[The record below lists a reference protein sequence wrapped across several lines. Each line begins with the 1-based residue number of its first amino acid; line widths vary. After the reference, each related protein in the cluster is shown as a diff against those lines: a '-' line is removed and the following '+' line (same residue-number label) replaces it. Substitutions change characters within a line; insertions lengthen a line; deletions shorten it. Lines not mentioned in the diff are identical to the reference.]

1 MSSPDR
7 RSAGRRR
14 AWGRGPIILKFESL
28 ERRELLSSAS
38 PPLPD
43 LVGSSFVTTPNA
55 DWNQSITASGT
66 VTNQGAATVT
76 TPFNVAIYA
85 SHGVTIGPYSVLLG
99 EVTIPAGLAPG
110 QSAPFT
116 TTVKLPSSPL
126 PGMSIN
132 GIVHINMKIDPQH
145 VVPESNTRNQSG
157 LGPGYDEAGVQITP
171 PQPANLVNTSMHI
184 YPSAP
189 EWGGSVTVT
198 AQVSNEAY
206 GAAPA
211 TREAVVLTPSGPG
224 IAPGTGSDVVIGSIS
239 VPPIPAWSMVNVE
252 GTINLPMTP
261 PELLTNDSEFTLW
274 VEPDADYVTN
284 PVYPHLPSGNQG
296 VDEQTVSITVPPGT
310 TPPALGPLP
319 DLAAGAVTTSA
330 STLYWGQS
338 FSTQAVVQNLGAA
351 NPGPF
356 VVRFILV
363 GASGSTSS
371 GLFLGDTTV
380 AGLAPGATTVVNQTL
395 TLPLRLPASVTLSS
409 VGVGRIVEIVDPED
423 VINEAFYNNNTA
435 ESGPV
440 TLRLLGTDG
449 SSYVPNLPNPAQ
461 LLPVRAPVVPAKARK
476 PIIVKERSGAKRL
489 FKRPPPKQSSLLHTL
504 TVFPTQ
510 VNNLIK
516 KFV

>member
-1 MSSPDR
+1 MSPQDR

-28 ERRELLSSAS
+28 ERRELLSSGGPA
-38 PPLPD
+38 LPN
-43 LVGSSFVTTPNA
+43 LVGSSFVTSPNA
-55 DWNQSITASGT
+55 DWNQSITSSGT
-66 VTNQGAATVT
+66 VTNQGLATVT

-85 SHGVTIGPYSVLLG
+85 SPRVTIGPYSVLLG

-126 PGMSIN
+126 PGMSPN

-145 VVPESNTRNQSG
+145 VVAESNNRNQSG

-171 PQPANLVNTSMHI
+171 PQPAHLGNTAI
-184 YPSAP
+184 GLYPSAP
-189 EWGGSVTVT
+189 EWGGSITVT
-198 AQVSNEAY
+198 AQISNKGY

-211 TREAVVLTPSGPG
+211 TREAVVLTPSG
-224 IAPGTGSDVVIGSIS
+224 IAPGGSSDVTIGNIS

-252 GTINLPMTP
+252 QTISLPVTP
-261 PELLTNDSEFTLW
+261 PEPLTNDSRFTLSIL
-274 VEPDADYVTN
+274 PDADYLTN
-284 PVYPHLPSGNQG
+284 PVSPHVPGGVQG
-296 VDEQTVSITVPPGT
+296 VDVETVNITVPPGT
-310 TPPALGPLP
+310 TPPPLGPLS

-338 FSTQAVVQNLGAA
+338 FSTQAVVQNLGDA

-356 VVRFILV
+356 RVRFVLV
-363 GASGSTSS
+363 GASGDITH
-371 GLFLGDTTV
+371 GIFLGDSMV
-380 AGLAPGATTVVNQTL
+380 AGLASGAATVVSQTD
-395 TLPLRLPASVTLSS
+395 TLPLRLPADVTLSGL
-409 VGVGRIVEIVDPED
+409 GVGRIAVIVNPEN
-423 VINEAFYNNNTA
+423 VINETFKNNNTA

-449 SSYVPNLPNPAQ
+449 SSYVPNLPYPAQ
-461 LLPVRAPVVPAKARK
+461 LLPLRAPVVPAKARK
-476 PIIVKERSGAKRL
+476 PIIVKDASGGKRL

-516 KFV
+516 KFI

>member
-1 MSSPDR
+1 MSSQDR

-28 ERRELLSSAS
+28 EGRELLSRVGPA
-38 PPLPD
+38 LPD

-66 VTNQGAATVT
+66 VTNQGLATVT
-76 TPFNVAIYA
+76 TAFNVAIYA
-85 SHGVTIGPYSVLLG
+85 SHAVTIGPYSILLG
-99 EVTIPAGLAPG
+99 QVIIPAGLAPG

-126 PGMSIN
+126 PGMSPN

-171 PQPANLVNTSMHI
+171 PQPANLVNTSMGI
-184 YPSAP
+184 NPSAP
-189 EWGGSVTVT
+189 EWGGSITVT

-211 TREAVVLTPSGPG
+211 TREAVVLTPSG
-224 IAPGTGSDVVIGSIS
+224 IAPGGSSDIVIGNIS

-252 GTINLPMTP
+252 QTINLPVTP
-261 PELLTNDSEFTLW
+261 PELLANDSQFTLW
-274 VEPDADYVTN
+274 VEPDANYVTN
-284 PVYPHLPSGNQG
+284 PVYPHVPSGNQG

-310 TPPALGPLP
+310 TPPALGPLS

-338 FSTQAVVQNLGAA
+338 FSTQAVIQNLGDA

-356 VVRFILV
+356 VVRFIWLEPV
-363 GASGSTSS
+363 ATPAPESSWETPRSRVWHPGLPRSSTRRS
-371 GLFLGDTTV
+371 
-380 AGLAPGATTVVNQTL
+380 
-395 TLPLRLPASVTLSS
+395 RC
-409 VGVGRIVEIVDPED
+409 R
-423 VINEAFYNNNTA
+423 
-435 ESGPV
+435 
-440 TLRLLGTDG
+440 
-449 SSYVPNLPNPAQ
+449 YVCP
-461 LLPVRAPVVPAKARK
+461 R
-476 PIIVKERSGAKRL
+476 
-489 FKRPPPKQSSLLHTL
+489 T
-504 TVFPTQ
+504 
-510 VNNLIK
+510 
-516 KFV
+516 

>member
-1 MSSPDR
+1 MSSQDR

-28 ERRELLSSAS
+28 ERRELLSSAG

-55 DWNQSITASGT
+55 DWNQAITATGT
-66 VTNQGAATVT
+66 VTNQGKATVT

-85 SHGVTIGPYSVLLG
+85 SHSVTIGPYSVMLG

-126 PGMSIN
+126 PGMSAN
-132 GIVHINMKIDPQH
+132 GMVHINMEIDPQH

-157 LGPGYDEAGVQITP
+157 LGPGYDEAAVQITP
-171 PQPANLVNTSMHI
+171 PQPANLVNTSI
-184 YPSAP
+184 GINAADP
-189 EWGGSVTVT
+189 EWGGSITVT
-198 AQVSNEAY
+198 GQVSNQAY

-211 TREAVVLTPSGPG
+211 TREAVVLTPSG
-224 IAPGTGSDVVIGSIS
+224 IAPGTGSDVVIGNIS
-239 VPPIPAWSMVNVE
+239 VPPIPAWSSVNVE
-252 GTINLPMTP
+252 QTINLPVTP
-261 PELLTNDSEFTLW
+261 PELLANDSQFTLW

-310 TPPALGPLP
+310 TPPALGPLS

-338 FSTQAVVQNLGAA
+338 FSTQAVVENLGAA

-356 VVRFILV
+356 DVRFVLV
-363 GASGSTSS
+363 GASGNIST
-371 GLFLGDTTV
+371 GIFLGDTTV
-380 AGLAPGATTVVNQTL
+380 AGLAPGATTVLNQTF
-395 TLPLRLPASVTLSS
+395 TLPLRLPATVTLSS
-409 VGVGRIVEIVDPED
+409 LGVGRIAEIVDPENL
-423 VINEAFYNNNTA
+423 INESFYNNNTA

-440 TLRLLGTDG
+440 TLKLMGSDG
-449 SSYVPNLPNPAQ
+449 SSFVPNLPYPAQ
-461 LLPVRAPVVPAKARK
+461 LLPVKAPVVPAKARR
-476 PIIVKERSGAKRL
+476 PIIVNERSGAKRL
-489 FKRPPPKQSSLLHTL
+489 FKRPPPKQSSLMHTL

>member
-1 MSSPDR
+1 MSSQDR

-28 ERRELLSSAS
+28 ERRELLSSAG
-38 PPLPD
+38 PALPD

-66 VTNQGAATVT
+66 VTNQGLATVT

-85 SHGVTIGPYSVLLG
+85 SHSVTIGPYSVLLG

-126 PGMSIN
+126 PGMSPN

-145 VVPESNTRNQSG
+145 VVPESNDRNQSG

-171 PQPANLVNTSMHI
+171 PQPANLVNTSI
-184 YPSAP
+184 GINPSAP
-189 EWGGSVTVT
+189 EWGGSITVT

-211 TREAVVLTPSGPG
+211 TREAVVLTPSG
-224 IAPGTGSDVVIGSIS
+224 IAPGTGGSDVVIGNIS

-252 GTINLPMTP
+252 QTINLPVTP
-261 PELLTNDSEFTLW
+261 PELLTNDSQFTLW
-274 VEPDADYVTN
+274 VEPDADYLTN
-284 PVYPHLPSGNQG
+284 PVYPHVPSGKQG

-310 TPPALGPLP
+310 TPPALGPLS
-319 DLAAGAVTTSA
+319 DLAAGAVTPSA
-330 STLYWGQS
+330 STLFWGQS

-380 AGLAPGATTVVNQTL
+380 AGLAPGATTVINQTL

-409 VGVGRIVEIVDPED
+409 LGVGRIVEIVDPEN

-440 TLRLLGTDG
+440 TLRLMGSDG
-449 SSYVPNLPNPAQ
+449 SSYVPNLPYPAQ

-476 PIIVKERSGAKRL
+476 PIIVKEPSGGKRL

-516 KFV
+516 QFV

>member
-1 MSSPDR
+1 MSSQDR

-28 ERRELLSSAS
+28 ERRELLSSTR

-66 VTNQGAATVT
+66 VTNQGLATVT

-85 SHGVTIGPYSVLLG
+85 SHSVTIGPYSVLLG

-126 PGMSIN
+126 PGMSPN

-145 VVPESNTRNQSG
+145 VVPESNHRNQSG

-171 PQPANLVNTSMHI
+171 PQPANLVNTALGV
-184 YPSAP
+184 YPSAH
-189 EWGGSVTVT
+189 EWGGSITVT
-198 AQVSNEAY
+198 AQVSNEGY

-211 TREAVVLTPSGPG
+211 TREAVVLTPSG
-224 IAPGTGSDVVIGSIS
+224 IAPGTGSDVVIGNIS

-252 GTINLPMTP
+252 QTINLPVTP
-261 PELLTNDSEFTLW
+261 PELLTNDSQFTLS
-274 VEPDADYVTN
+274 VLPDANYLTN
-284 PVYPHLPSGNQG
+284 PVSPHVPGGVQG
-296 VDEQTVSITVPPGT
+296 VDVETVNITVPPGT
-310 TPPALGPLP
+310 TPPPLGPLS
-319 DLAAGAVTTSA
+319 DLAAGVVKTSA
-330 STLYWGQS
+330 STLYWGQG
-338 FSTQAVVQNLGAA
+338 FSTQAVIQNLGDA

-356 VVRFILV
+356 RIRFVLV
-363 GASGSTSS
+363 GAGGDITH
-371 GLFLGDTTV
+371 GIFLGDSMV
-380 AGLAPGATTVVNQTL
+380 AGLAPGAATVVSQTD
-395 TLPLRLPASVTLSS
+395 TLPLRLPADVTLSS
-409 VGVGRIVEIVDPED
+409 LGVGRIAVIVDPEN
-423 VINEAFYNNNTA
+423 VINESFKNNNTA
-435 ESGPV
+435 DSGPV
-440 TLRLLGTDG
+440 TLRLLGSDG
-449 SSYVPNLPNPAQ
+449 SSYVPNLPSPAQ

-476 PIIVKERSGAKRL
+476 PIIVKEPSGGKRL
-489 FKRPPPKQSSLLHTL
+489 FKRPRPKQSSLLHTL

-516 KFV
+516 KFI

>member
-1 MSSPDR
+1 MSSQDR

-28 ERRELLSSAS
+28 ERRELLSSAG
-38 PPLPD
+38 PALPD
-43 LVGSSFVTTPNA
+43 LVGSSFVTSPNA

-66 VTNQGAATVT
+66 VTNQGLATVT

-85 SHGVTIGPYSVLLG
+85 SHRVTIGPYSVLLG
-99 EVTIPAGLAPG
+99 EVTIPAGLGPG

-126 PGMSIN
+126 PGMSPN

-145 VVPESNTRNQSG
+145 VVAESNNRNQSG

-171 PQPANLVNTSMHI
+171 PQPAHLVNTAI
-184 YPSAP
+184 GLYPSAP
-189 EWGGSVTVT
+189 EWGGSITVT
-198 AQVSNEAY
+198 AQVSNEGY

-211 TREAVVLTPSGPG
+211 MREAVVLTPSG
-224 IAPGTGSDVVIGSIS
+224 IAPGGSSDVTIGNIS

-252 GTINLPMTP
+252 QTINLPVTP
-261 PELLTNDSEFTLW
+261 PELLTNDSQFTLS
-274 VEPDADYVTN
+274 VLPDADYLTN
-284 PVYPHLPSGNQG
+284 PVYPHVPGGVQG
-296 VDEQTVSITVPPGT
+296 VDVETVNITVPPGT
-310 TPPALGPLP
+310 TPPPLGPLS

-338 FSTQAVVQNLGAA
+338 FSTQAVVQNLGDA

-356 VVRFILV
+356 RVRFVLV
-363 GASGSTSS
+363 GASGDITH
-371 GLFLGDTTV
+371 GIFLGDSMV
-380 AGLAPGATTVVNQTL
+380 AGLAPGATTVVSQTD
-395 TLPLRLPASVTLSS
+395 TLPLRLPADVTLSGL
-409 VGVGRIVEIVDPED
+409 GVGRIAVIVNPEN
-423 VINEAFYNNNTA
+423 VINETFKNNNTA

-449 SSYVPNLPNPAQ
+449 SSYVPNLPYPAQ
-461 LLPVRAPVVPAKARK
+461 LLPLRAPVVPAKARK
-476 PIIVKERSGAKRL
+476 PIIVKDASGGKRL

>member
-1 MSSPDR
+1 MSSQDR

-28 ERRELLSSAS
+28 ERRELLSSAG

-55 DWNQSITASGT
+55 DWNQSITATGT
-66 VTNQGAATVT
+66 VANQGTAAAATSFTVG
-76 TPFNVAIYA
+76 IYA
-85 SHGVTIGPYSVLLG
+85 SHAVTIGPYSVLLG
-99 EVTIPAGLAPG
+99 TVTVPAGLAPG
-110 QSAPFT
+110 QSSSFT

-132 GIVHINMKIDPQH
+132 GLVHINMVIDPQH
-145 VVPESNTRNQSG
+145 LIHESNDRNQSG
-157 LGPGYDEAGVQITP
+157 LGPGYDEAAVQITP
-171 PQPANLVNTSMHI
+171 PQPANLVNTSMQI
-184 YPSAP
+184 NPSAP
-189 EWGGSVTVT
+189 EWGGTVTVT
-198 AQVSNEAY
+198 AQVNNQAY

-211 TREAVVLTPSGPG
+211 TREAVVLTPSGVT
-224 IAPGTGSDVVIGSIS
+224 PGTGSDVVIGSIY

-252 GTINLPMTP
+252 GTINLPVTP
-261 PELLTNDSEFTLW
+261 PELFTNDSAFTLW

-284 PVYPHLPSGNQG
+284 PVYPHVPSGNQG

-338 FSTQAVVQNLGAA
+338 FSTQAVVQNLGSVSS
-351 NPGPF
+351 GPY

-371 GLFLGDTTV
+371 GLFLGDTTLPS
-380 AGLAPGATTVVNQTL
+380 LAAGATTVVNQTL

-409 VGVGRIVEIVDPED
+409 LGVGRIVEVVDPEN

-440 TLRLLGTDG
+440 TLKLMGTDG
-449 SSYVPNLPNPAQ
+449 SSYVPNLPYPAQ
-461 LLPVRAPVVPAKARK
+461 LLPVRAPVVAAKARK
-476 PIIVKERSGAKRL
+476 PIIVKEPSGAKRL
-489 FKRPPPKQSSLLHTL
+489 FKRPPPKQSSLVHTL

-516 KFV
+516 KLV

>member
-1 MSSPDR
+1 MSSQDR

-28 ERRELLSSAS
+28 EKRELLSSAG

-66 VTNQGAATVT
+66 VTNQGLATVT

-85 SHGVTIGPYSVLLG
+85 SHSVTIGPYSVLLG

-126 PGMSIN
+126 PGMSPN

-145 VVPESNTRNQSG
+145 VVHESNDRNQSG

-171 PQPANLVNTSMHI
+171 PQPANLVNTSI
-184 YPSAP
+184 GINPSAP
-189 EWGGSVTVT
+189 EWGGSITVT
-198 AQVSNEAY
+198 AQISNEAY

-211 TREAVVLTPSGPG
+211 TREAVVLTPSG
-224 IAPGTGSDVVIGSIS
+224 IAPGTGSDVVIGNIS

-252 GTINLPMTP
+252 QTINLPVTP
-261 PELLTNDSEFTLW
+261 PELLTNDSQFTLW
-274 VEPDADYVTN
+274 VEPDADYLTN
-284 PVYPHLPSGNQG
+284 PVYPHVPSGNQG

-310 TPPALGPLP
+310 TPPPLGPLS

-330 STLYWGQS
+330 STLFWGQS
-338 FSTQAVVQNLGAA
+338 FSAQAVVQNLGDA

-356 VVRFILV
+356 VVRFVLV
-363 GASGSTSS
+363 GASGNISD
-371 GLFLGDTTV
+371 GIFLGDTTV
-380 AGLAPGATTVVNQTL
+380 AGLAPGAAAVVSQTD
-395 TLPLRLPASVTLSS
+395 TLPLRLPATVTLSS
-409 VGVGRIVEIVDPED
+409 LGVGRIAVIVDPEN
-423 VINEAFYNNNTA
+423 VINESFYNNNTA

-440 TLRLLGTDG
+440 TLRLMGTDG
-449 SSYVPNLPNPAQ
+449 SSYVPNLPYPAQ

-476 PIIVKERSGAKRL
+476 PIIVKEPSGGKRL
-489 FKRPPPKQSSLLHTL
+489 FKRPPPKQSSLIHTL

-516 KFV
+516 QFV

>member
-1 MSSPDR
+1 MSSQDR

-28 ERRELLSSAS
+28 ERRELLSNAG

-55 DWNQSITASGT
+55 DWNQSITATGT
-66 VTNQGAATVT
+66 VTNQGTATVT

-85 SHGVTIGPYSVLLG
+85 SHAVTIGPYSALLG

-126 PGMSIN
+126 PGMNPN
-132 GIVHINMKIDPQH
+132 GIVHINMEIDPQH
-145 VVPESNTRNQSG
+145 VVRESNTRNQSG
-157 LGPGYDEAGVQITP
+157 LGPGYDEAAVQITP
-171 PQPANLVNTSMHI
+171 PQPANLVNTSIHI
-184 YPSAP
+184 NPSAP

-206 GAAPA
+206 GTAPA
-211 TREAVVLTPSGPG
+211 TREAVVLTPSGV
-224 IAPGTGSDVVIGSIS
+224 APGTGSDVVIGNIS

-252 GTINLPMTP
+252 QTINLPVTP
-261 PELLTNDSEFTLW
+261 PELLTNHSQFTLW
-274 VEPDADYVTN
+274 VEPDADYITN
-284 PVYPHLPSGNQG
+284 PVYPHVPSGNQG
-296 VDEQTVSITVPPGT
+296 VDEQTLTITVPPGT
-310 TPPALGPLP
+310 TPPALGPLS

-330 STLYWGQS
+330 SALYWGRS
-338 FSTQAVVQNLGAA
+338 FSTQAVVQNLGDA
-351 NPGPF
+351 NPGSF

-363 GASGSTSS
+363 GGSGSTST
-371 GLFLGDTTV
+371 GIFLGDTTV

-409 VGVGRIVEIVDPED
+409 LGVGRIAEIVAPEN

-440 TLRLLGTDG
+440 TLKLMGTDG
-449 SSYVPNLPNPAQ
+449 SSYVPNLPYPAQ
-461 LLPVRAPVVPAKARK
+461 LLSVKAPVVPAKARK
-476 PIIVKERSGAKRL
+476 PIIVKEPLGGKRL
-489 FKRPPPKQSSLLHTL
+489 FKRPPPKQSSLVHAL

>member
-1 MSSPDR
+1 MSSQDR

-28 ERRELLSSAS
+28 ERRELLSGAG

-66 VTNQGAATVT
+66 VTNQGLATVT

-85 SHGVTIGPYSVLLG
+85 SHAVTIGPYSMLLG
-99 EVTIPAGLAPG
+99 QVTIPAGLAPG

-116 TTVKLPSSPL
+116 TTIKLPSSPL
-126 PGMSIN
+126 PGMSPN
-132 GIVHINMKIDPQH
+132 GIVHINLKIDPQH
-145 VVPESNTRNQSG
+145 VVPESNDRNQSG
-157 LGPGYDEAGVQITP
+157 LGPGYDEAAVQITP
-171 PQPANLVNTSMHI
+171 PQPANLVNTSI
-184 YPSAP
+184 GSNPSAP
-189 EWGGSVTVT
+189 EWGGSITVT
-198 AQVSNEAY
+198 DQVDNEAY

-211 TREAVVLTPSGPG
+211 TREAVVLTPAG
-224 IAPGTGSDVVIGSIS
+224 IAPGTGSDVVIGTIS

-252 GTINLPMTP
+252 QTINLPATP
-261 PELLTNDSEFTLW
+261 PELLTNDSQFTLW
-274 VEPDADYVTN
+274 VEPDADYLTN
-284 PVYPHLPSGNQG
+284 PVYPHVPSGHQG

-310 TPPALGPLP
+310 TPPALGPLS

-330 STLYWGQS
+330 SILYWGQS
-338 FSTQAVVQNLGAA
+338 FSTQAVVQNLGAV

-356 VVRFILV
+356 VVRFVLV
-363 GASGSTSS
+363 GASGSLSD
-371 GLFLGDTTV
+371 GIFLGDATV
-380 AGLAPGATTVVNQTL
+380 AGLAPGAAAVVTQTD
-395 TLPLRLPASVTLSS
+395 TLPLRLPATVTLSS
-409 VGVGRIVEIVDPED
+409 VGVGRIAAIVDPEN
-423 VINEAFYNNNTA
+423 VINESFYNNNTA
-435 ESGPV
+435 VSGPV

-449 SSYVPNLPNPAQ
+449 SSYVPNLPYPAQ
-461 LLPVRAPVVPAKARK
+461 LLPVKAPVVSAKARK
-476 PIIVKERSGAKRL
+476 PIIVKEASGGQRL

>member
-1 MSSPDR
+1 MSSQDR

-28 ERRELLSSAS
+28 ERRELLSSTR

-43 LVGSSFVTTPNA
+43 LVGSSFVITPNA
-55 DWNQSITASGT
+55 DWNQSIAASGT
-66 VTNQGAATVT
+66 VTNQGLATVT

-85 SHGVTIGPYSVLLG
+85 SHAVTIGPYSVLLG
-99 EVTIPAGLAPG
+99 QVTIPAGLAPG

-126 PGMSIN
+126 PGMSPN
-132 GIVHINMKIDPQH
+132 GMVHINMVIDPQH
-145 VVPESNTRNQSG
+145 VVHESNDRNQSG
-157 LGPGYDEAGVQITP
+157 LGPGYDGAGVQITP
-171 PQPANLVNTSMHI
+171 PQPPNLVNTSI
-184 YPSAP
+184 EINPSAP

-198 AQVSNEAY
+198 AQISNEAY

-211 TREAVVLTPSGPG
+211 TREAVVLTPSG
-224 IAPGTGSDVVIGSIS
+224 IAPGTGGSDVVIGNIS

-252 GTINLPMTP
+252 QTINLPVTP
-261 PELLTNDSEFTLW
+261 PELLTNDSQFTLW

-284 PVYPHLPSGNQG
+284 PVYPHVPSGNQG

-310 TPPALGPLP
+310 TPPPLGSLP
-319 DLAAGAVTTSA
+319 DLAAGAVTSSA
-330 STLYWGQS
+330 STLSWGQS

-371 GLFLGDTTV
+371 GLLLGDTTV
-380 AGLAPGATTVVNQTL
+380 AGLAPGATTVINQTL

-409 VGVGRIVEIVDPED
+409 LGVGRIVEIVDPEN

-435 ESGPV
+435 VSGPV
-440 TLRLLGTDG
+440 TLRLMGSDG
-449 SSYVPNLPNPAQ
+449 SSYVPNLPYPAQ

-476 PIIVKERSGAKRL
+476 PIIVKEPSGGKRL

-516 KFV
+516 QFV